1 MNLKIEDEVEEVV
14 DDIGDQ
20 LGKPAKAAKVG
31 KGWLITSWGRSGW
44 EEPRLAAPKTSAAS
58 GEPLTKNQLSEI

>member
-20 LGKPAKAAKVG
+20 LGKPAKAAEVG
-31 KGWLITSWGRSGW
+31 KGWVITSWW
-44 EEPRLAAPKTSAAS
+44 
-58 GEPLTKNQLSEI
+58 